1 MDRETCACV
10 LNMKLKPT
18 DAFWHLMKLGFLQP
32 PKFSF
37 YDASKP
43 TFTSPRYLPPT
54 KIEKCRVSSYIVLN
68 FLAPDCTNSE
78 VYLTCHE
85 PHPSSVR
92 KTTFSS
98 SGWTT
103 GSSYKLKSC
112 THLLMIS
119 HHMQVK
125 DSIISHGCFLQE
137 CSVEHSVVGVRSR
150 LESGVQ
156 LKVWS
161 QKGKHQSCW
170 NQSTW
175 PIRIPQPVQ
184 C

>member
-1 MDRETCACV
+1 
-10 LNMKLKPT
+10 
-18 DAFWHLMKLGFLQP
+18 
-32 PKFSF
+32 
-37 YDASKP
+37 
-43 TFTSPRYLPPT
+43 
-54 KIEKCRVSSYIVLN
+54 
-68 FLAPDCTNSE
+68 
-78 VYLTCHE
+78 
-85 PHPSSVR
+85 
-92 KTTFSS
+92 
-98 SGWTT
+98 
-103 GSSYKLKSC
+103 
-112 THLLMIS
+112 LLMIS

-161 QKGKHQSCW
+161 QKWKHQSCW